1 MLGAKSIEF
10 RYWCAKLVK
19 YGFPAALRAP
29 PKNRCNFDKILATP
43 AEKLGDN
50 AVNGLAWLTA
60 LSRLYTD
67 KGFLSA
73 VANRSAL
80 AIPHISPPMRRLDRR
95 QHYHR
100 HGAIQRMS
108 GHAIAIPSMRKPA
121 ARGGAGIEGGIQSL
135 RAIPGGQ

>member
-1 MLGAKSIEF
+1 MK
-10 RYWCAKLVK
+10 
-19 YGFPAALRAP
+19 
-29 PKNRCNFDKILATP
+29 LATP

-73 VANRSAL
+73 VADRSAL

-108 GHAIAIPSMRKPA
+108 GHAIASQKQKPRHRWEPVSGARASNNQEKVERNNAYRILTA
-121 ARGGAGIEGGIQSL
+121 AAS
-135 RAIPGGQ
+135 A